1 MSGWGST
8 WEMAKK
14 KGRTK
19 SEPRWYIAV
28 AFVPAMLLV
37 GILVYL
43 LSIPPAPVSPTT
55 QTSTGERI
63 EAPDFKLKVITPEGL
78 TDREFTFSS
87 TRGSVVFLD
96 FAFSWC
102 PHCNNMAPIIK
113 RLYQEYSQKGVVF
126 VTVMGSSG
134 SSPSAS
140 ASFLSRHGVSWTALY
155 DERMSV
161 FSLYGVTGT
170 PTYFVIDSDGRIVT
184 KLIGE
189 QPYDTL
195 KSAIEQAL
203 RG

>member
-1 MSGWGST
+1 
-8 WEMAKK
+8 MAKR

-19 SEPRWYIAV
+19 SEPRWYITI

-37 GILVYL
+37 ALLAYL
-43 LSIPPAPVSPTT
+43 LSIPPAPVSPPT
-55 QTSTGERI
+55 QTTTGPQA
-63 EAPDFKLKVITPEGL
+63 EAPDFKLKVITPDGL

-102 PHCNNMAPIIK
+102 PHCNNMAPTIK

-140 ASFLSRHGVSWTALY
+140 ASFLSRHGVTWTALY

-161 FSLYGVTGT
+161 FNLYGVAGT
-170 PTYFVIDSDGRIVT
+170 PTYFVIDREGRIVA

-189 QPYDTL
+189 QPYEAL
-195 KSAIEQAL
+195 RSAIEQGL

>member
-1 MSGWGST
+1 MPRSG
-8 WEMAKK
+8 A
-14 KGRTK
+14 
-19 SEPRWYIAV
+19 
-28 AFVPAMLLV
+28 
-37 GILVYL
+37 VYL
-43 LSIPPAPVSPTT
+43 ALAAVILTLTAAALA
-55 QTSTGERI
+55 STALDRGARVNPLRTGVRTVPEV
-63 EAPDFKLKVITPEGL
+63 APDFKLKVITPEGL

-203 RG
+203 GG